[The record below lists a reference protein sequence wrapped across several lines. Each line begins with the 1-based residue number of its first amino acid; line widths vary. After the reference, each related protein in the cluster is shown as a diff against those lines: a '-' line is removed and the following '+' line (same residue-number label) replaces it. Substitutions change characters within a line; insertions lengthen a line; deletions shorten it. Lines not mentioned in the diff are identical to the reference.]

1 MTQHHVKY
9 GCRHKPH
16 PLEIHMEQKRLD
28 EIKAYAER
36 IQNFECEAGESFT
49 DYFMDDEVF
58 YTSFAFWLL
67 GKGFQERAN
76 FQINEIN
83 RRGGPSGFSD
93 QELMFDVHASPLK
106 KVEGEIVCWQLD
118 SGAELDE
125 ARQNDYLLWAEF
137 LTSSD
142 RYKAPFDSYLEN
154 FESGNEY

>member
-1 MTQHHVKY
+1 MD
-9 GCRHKPH
+9 
-16 PLEIHMEQKRLD
+16 QKRLD
-28 EIKAYAER
+28 ELKAYAAR
-36 IQNFECEAGESFT
+36 IENFEREAGESFT

-83 RRGGPSGFSD
+83 RRGGPNKFSD

-106 KVEGEIVCWQLD
+106 EFEGETVCWELEY
-118 SGAELDE
+118 GHELDE
-125 ARQNDYLLWAEF
+125 ARQKDYLLWAEF

-142 RYKAPFDSYLEN
+142 RYKVPFDAYLEN
-154 FESGNEY
+154 FEAGNEY